1 MWSGHTPRSRTG
13 VFTYVMTNTYAV
25 FRLKSR
31 RLPPLSLLV
40 ALSVGEDCSLM
51 SSLLGDAVQVFRS
64 PKEQLVTSD
73 RRRRIKSLIKVV
85 GGNRFI
91 ARCMIQNHRVSSSA
105 HQIDMTARCDW
116 R

>member
-1 MWSGHTPRSRTG
+1 
-13 VFTYVMTNTYAV
+13 MTNTYAV

-31 RLPPLSLLV
+31 KLPPLSLLV
-40 ALSVGEDCSLM
+40 ALVVGKDCYLM

-73 RRRRIKSLIKVV
+73 RGRRIKSLIKVV

-91 ARCMIQNHRVSSSA
+91 GSLHDSEPPCFLLCPPNRYDRPLRLAMNKDSRCH
-105 HQIDMTARCDW
+105 
-116 R
+116 